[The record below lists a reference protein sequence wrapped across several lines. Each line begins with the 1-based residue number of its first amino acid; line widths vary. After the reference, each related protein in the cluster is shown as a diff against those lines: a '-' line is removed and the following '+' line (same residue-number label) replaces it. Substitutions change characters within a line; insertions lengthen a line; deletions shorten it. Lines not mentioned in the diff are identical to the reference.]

1 MQEKTSP
8 FTRTIAS
15 FVTATD
21 AATIPQGAYEH
32 AKVAFMDWL
41 AVTMAG
47 KDDPLVEKLIRYAD
61 LMGGNDQA
69 TILGHGIKKTVSQ
82 AALINGSASHALD
95 YDDTLRTFLG
105 HPSVTLFPGL
115 LALAEWQEK
124 SGAELLAAY
133 LIGLKVGATV
143 GAAAGLEHYKA
154 GWHATSTI
162 GYLASA
168 GGCARL
174 LGLNEQQT
182 VHCLGIAGTQA
193 SGLKR
198 VFGSMCKPF
207 HAGRCSQGGIMA
219 ALLAREG
226 FTSAEDILEGADG
239 FFHVLRGSGNEKVLA
254 GLGKAWEAENLAQK
268 YHASCHATHSPIEA
282 ALEIVQREGIKPDR
296 IKSLEVR
303 SSQVSLGVAG
313 KLVPNAGLEG
323 KFSIPYCVSNAIL
336 RGTTGMQAFTD
347 EKVNDPVVREF
358 MSRITVSPDE
368 TMEALESKVTV
379 HTDDGKAYTS
389 FSDILEQIPDLETK
403 KVKIRDKY
411 SDLCGPVLGHAK
423 TEELAQTILAL
434 EDLANVR
441 DLTEQINGCSR
452 RENAHAN
459 CHGEERRNE
468 A

>member
-1 MQEKTSP
+1 MQEKTSQ
-8 FTRTIAS
+8 FTRTIAG
-15 FVTATD
+15 FVASTESAD
-21 AATIPQGAYEH
+21 IPQVAFEH

-41 AVTMAG
+41 AVTISG
-47 KDDPLVEKLIRYAD
+47 KDDPLVEKLIHYAE

-69 TILGHGIKKTVSQ
+69 TILGHGNKKTVSQ

-115 LALAEWQEK
+115 LALAEWLEK
-124 SGAELLAAY
+124 SGADLLSAY

-174 LGLNEQQT
+174 LGLDEQQT
-182 VHCLGIAGTQA
+182 VNCLGIAGTQA
-193 SGLKR
+193 CGLKR

-207 HAGRCSQGGIMA
+207 HAGRCSQGGVMA

-239 FFHVLRGSGNEKVLA
+239 FFHVLKGSGNEKALA
-254 GLGKAWEAENLAQK
+254 GLGRSWEAENLAQK

-282 ALEIVQREGIKPDR
+282 ALEIMRKEGIQPGR
-296 IKSLEVR
+296 IKSLDIYC
-303 SSQVSLGVAG
+303 SQVSLGVAG
-313 KLVPNAGLEG
+313 KLKPNTGLEA

-347 EKVNDPVVREF
+347 EKVSDPAIREL
-358 MSRITVSPDE
+358 MNRITVSVDE
-368 TMEALESKVTV
+368 SMEALEAKVTV
-379 HTDDGKAYTS
+379 HTDNGKVYS
-389 FSDILEQIPDLETK
+389 GSSDILQQIPDLDTK
-403 KVKIRDKY
+403 KAKIKDKY
-411 SDLCGPVLGHAK
+411 TDLCGPVLGDAK
-423 TEELAQTILAL
+423 TKDLAEAIMSL
-434 EDLANVR
+434 EDLVNVR
-441 DLTEQINGCSR
+441 ELTEQITG
-452 RENAHAN
+452 
-459 CHGEERRNE
+459 
-468 A
+468 

>member
-1 MQEKTSP
+1 MQEKTSQ
-8 FTRTIAS
+8 FTRKIAD
-15 FVTATD
+15 FVAVTE
-21 AATIPQGAYEH
+21 AADIPQAAREH

-41 AVTMAG
+41 AVTIAG
-47 KDDPLVEKLIRYAD
+47 KDDPLVEKLIRYAE
-61 LMGGNDQA
+61 LMGGNEQA
-69 TILGHGIKKTVSQ
+69 TVLGHGIKRTVSQ

-115 LALAEWQEK
+115 LALAEWLEK
-124 SGAELLAAY
+124 SGADLLTAY

-174 LGLNEQQT
+174 LGLDERQT

-207 HAGRCSQGGIMA
+207 HAGRCSQGGVMA

-226 FTSAEDILEGADG
+226 FTSAEDILEGAHG
-239 FFHVLRGSGNEKVLA
+239 FFHVLKGSGNEKTLA
-254 GLGKAWEAENLAQK
+254 GLGKTWEVENLAQK

-282 ALEIVQREGIKPDR
+282 ALEIVQKEKISPGQIR
-296 IKSLEVR
+296 SLEIYC
-303 SSQVSLGVAG
+303 SEVSLDAAG
-313 KLVPNAGLEG
+313 KLSPNTGLEA

-336 RGTTGMQAFTD
+336 GETTGMQAFTD
-347 EKVNDPVVREF
+347 AKVNNPAVREL
-358 MSRITVSPDE
+358 MNKITVSLDE
-368 TMEALESKVTV
+368 SMEALEAKVTV
-379 HTDDGKAYTS
+379 CTDDGRVYS
-389 FSDILEQIPDLETK
+389 GFSDILQQIPDLDTK
-403 KVKIRDKY
+403 KIKIKDKY
-411 SDLCGPVLGHAK
+411 TDLCGPVLGD
-423 TEELAQTILAL
+423 TETNALAETIRSL
-434 EDLANVR
+434 EHVANIR
-441 DLTEQINGCSR
+441 DLTEQINGWR
-452 RENAHAN
+452 KK
-459 CHGEERRNE
+459 
-468 A
+468 

>member
-1 MQEKTSP
+1 MQEKPSQ
-8 FTRTIAS
+8 FTRTIAG
-15 FVTATD
+15 FVAATD
-21 AATIPQGAYEH
+21 SADIPQAAYEH
-32 AKVAFMDWL
+32 AKVAFMDWF

-47 KDDPLVEKLIRYAD
+47 KDDPLVKKLMRYAE

-69 TILGHGIKKTVSQ
+69 TILGYGIKKTVSQ

-95 YDDTLRTFLG
+95 YDDTLRNFLG

-115 LALAEWQEK
+115 VALAEWQEK
-124 SGAELLAAY
+124 SGSDLLSAY

-174 LGLNEQQT
+174 LGLDEQQT

-207 HAGRCSQGGIMA
+207 HAGRCSQGGVMA

-226 FTSAEDILEGADG
+226 FTSAEDILEGANG
-239 FFHVLRGSGNEKVLA
+239 FFHVLKGSGNEKALA
-254 GLGKAWEAENLAQK
+254 SLGKSWEAENLAQK
-268 YHASCHATHSPIEA
+268 YHASCHATHSAIEA
-282 ALEIVQREGIKPDR
+282 ALEIVQKER
-296 IKSLEVR
+296 IEPGQIECLKIR
-303 SSQVSLGVAG
+303 CSQVSLDAAG
-313 KLVPNAGLEG
+313 KLSPTTGLEA

-336 RGTTGMQAFTD
+336 RGTTGMQAFTE
-347 EKVNDPVVREF
+347 EKVNDPAIREF
-358 MSRITVSPDE
+358 MNRITVSVDE
-368 TMEALESKVTV
+368 SMEALEAKVTL
-379 HTDDGKAYTS
+379 HTDNGNVYS
-389 FSDILEQIPDLETK
+389 GFSDILEQIPDLETK
-403 KVKIRDKY
+403 KAKITDKY
-411 SDLCGPVLGHAK
+411 TDLCGPVLGDAK
-423 TEELAQTILAL
+423 TKDLAETILSM

-441 DLTEQINGCSR
+441 EFTEQISC
-452 RENAHAN
+452 
-459 CHGEERRNE
+459 
-468 A
+468 